1 MLGHRDIDCMNDWNT
16 TFVDEETSSHA
27 IQFISE
33 MRKLKN
39 ISTNE
44 HTKSYWVDSSGDSQR
59 ITYNVILENYRRGVD
74 PLRMII
80 QGTIGMIKS
89 YLIGANKN

>member
-1 MLGHRDIDCMNDWNT
+1 MLGPRDIDCMNDWTT

-33 MRKLKN
+33 MWKLKN

-44 HTKSYWVDSSGDSQR
+44 HTKSYWVDSSRDNQR

-80 QGTIGMIKS
+80 QGTIGIVKS
-89 YLIGANKN
+89 YLIGAIKN

>member
-1 MLGHRDIDCMNDWNT
+1 MLGRSDIDCMNDWNT

-33 MRKLKN
+33 MLKLKN

-44 HTKSYWVDSSGDSQR
+44 HTKSY
-59 ITYNVILENYRRGVD
+59 
-74 PLRMII
+74 
-80 QGTIGMIKS
+80 
-89 YLIGANKN
+89 

>member
-44 HTKSYWVDSSGDSQR
+44 HTKSY
-59 ITYNVILENYRRGVD
+59 
-74 PLRMII
+74 
-80 QGTIGMIKS
+80 
-89 YLIGANKN
+89 